1 MQHQDAMRRR
11 ATPAASGFRTN
22 LLQNDHLGRTY
33 NTTQSQGGSS
43 YNPPTRSAT
52 AASAGH
58 ATLEQQRNI
67 YNPPNQNGN
76 NNDLFA
82 DHPSSQQYQDNLLF
96 LSSPQPASLRRAIV
110 TQTPARTAPAHSF
123 FHDSLNQSK
132 FQNPAEDF
140 GSRSLFSYGCMCC
153 QCVRTTEI
161 GIVENC
167 GKYQDI
173 LDPGFYCLP
182 WPLYDISGR
191 LSVRI
196 NQLEITCE
204 SKTIDSVFCT
214 LALAVPFRIITE
226 KAYDAHYRLSDPR
239 KQIESHVFDVVRSTV
254 PKMSLDEVFQSKDTI
269 ANAVSRQLKVVM
281 AEYGYEIFKTLV
293 IDIRPEESVRQ
304 AMNEMNASKRLK
316 VAMVYL
322 ADGEKIK
329 IIKDAEAHCEA
340 LYLDGVGLSGQRK
353 ALVQEIS
360 SSFNTGDNI
369 NNTEV
374 MNLLLITQYNDMIAA
389 VAGKAGTNLILRSD
403 PAQVM
408 SLTHQMSAYH
418 S

>member
-1 MQHQDAMRRR
+1 
-11 ATPAASGFRTN
+11 
-22 LLQNDHLGRTY
+22 
-33 NTTQSQGGSS
+33 
-43 YNPPTRSAT
+43 
-52 AASAGH
+52 
-58 ATLEQQRNI
+58 
-67 YNPPNQNGN
+67 
-76 NNDLFA
+76 
-82 DHPSSQQYQDNLLF
+82 
-96 LSSPQPASLRRAIV
+96 
-110 TQTPARTAPAHSF
+110 
-123 FHDSLNQSK
+123 
-132 FQNPAEDF
+132 
-140 GSRSLFSYGCMCC
+140 
-153 QCVRTTEI
+153 
-161 GIVENC
+161 VENC

-316 VAMVYL
+316 VAMVHI
-322 ADGEKIK
+322 ADGEYTKL
-329 IIKDAEAHCEA
+329 IKDAEAHCEA
-340 LYLDGVGLSGQRK
+340 LYLNGVGLSGQRK